1 MVESSRTRWGQIA
14 LLQLVGIGC
23 AMQVGKVPPA
33 IGALRQSL
41 GMSLVEAG
49 WVLAL
54 LSTVAALG
62 GGLAG
67 SLAARW
73 GAGRVVLGSLLLMA
87 AANSLGALSLSPG
100 PLLASR
106 TVEGAGFLFAVVA
119 VPGLLAANCAA
130 ADRPLV
136 FGLWGAYMG
145 LGMAAAMFAAPALL
159 AWGGWRGLWG
169 ADAALL
175 ALLAVAL
182 AVARPR
188 APPRSAQ
195 GQPLSALARSL
206 AAALRRREVQ
216 LLGLVFLAHAY
227 QYMAVFGFLP
237 TVLHEAGMRGDT
249 AAALTATAVLFNA
262 LGNTV
267 TGWLFKRGARAGTLL
282 MAASLTIGV
291 MELVLYAGGL
301 SAPARLACAL
311 VFSLVGGIPP
321 ATVFVRLQA
330 AARDPANGEPAIA
343 MGFVV
348 QCSHIGQ
355 MFSPVIVAALASA
368 LGGWQWSP
376 AALLPMAALV
386 FGCGWWLRQRDRA

>member
-1 MVESSRTRWGQIA
+1 MAELSRTRWGQVA
-14 LLQLVGIGC
+14 LLQLVGIAC

-41 GMSLVEAG
+41 GMSLVEVA

-54 LSTVAALG
+54 LSAVAALG
-62 GGLAG
+62 GSLAG

-87 AANSLGALSLSPG
+87 AANALGALSPSPA

-119 VPGLLAANCAA
+119 VPGLLAANSAA

-175 ALLAVAL
+175 ALLALAL
-182 AVARPR
+182 GVARPQ

-195 GQPLSALARSL
+195 GQPLSALVRGL
-206 AAALRRREVQ
+206 AVVLRRREVQ
-216 LLGLVFLAHAY
+216 LLGLVFLCHAY

-237 TVLHEAGMRGDT
+237 TVLHEAGMRGET

-262 LGNTV
+262 LGNTL

-282 MAASLTIGV
+282 MAAALTIGA
-291 MELVLYAGGL
+291 MELALYAGGL
-301 SAPARLACAL
+301 SAPARVGCAL
-311 VFSLVGGIPP
+311 VFSLVAGIPP

-330 AARDPANGEPAIA
+330 AARQQSGAEPAIA

-355 MFSPVIVAALASA
+355 MFSPVVVAALASA

-376 AALLPMAALV
+376 AALLPMAAVV
-386 FGCGWWLRQRDRA
+386 FWCGWRLQRGDRA